1 MPTLRRLTALLSS
14 LLLLQL
20 TLLGVDRSCDVH
32 ASLVDRAHPAASVA
46 THAAHAPHD
55 ASPARTPIDA
65 CDVER
70 TAGDCAT
77 MPSCVTTLTI
87 PAGIVTVVTHALTS
101 DALPE
106 PISIHSQPT
115 TGPDVPPPRG

>member
-1 MPTLRRLTALLSS
+1 VLLSGF
-14 LLLLQL
+14 LLLQL
-20 TLLGVDRSCDVH
+20 TLLGVDQSCDEHASPADRVH
-32 ASLVDRAHPAASVA
+32 AAATLAVHGA
-46 THAAHAPHD
+46 HD

-65 CDVER
+65 CDFER

-87 PAGIVTVVTHALTS
+87 PADIVTVVTHAFTS
-101 DALPE
+101 DVLPE
-106 PISIHSQPT
+106 PVSIHSQPT

>member
-1 MPTLRRLTALLSS
+1 MPTLRRLTALLSG
-14 LLLLQL
+14 LLLQL
-20 TLLGVDRSCDVH
+20 TLLGIDRSCDVH
-32 ASLVDRAHPAASVA
+32 ASPADHAHVTA
-46 THAAHAPHD
+46 TMAAHEAHD
-55 ASPARTPIDA
+55 ASAVRTPIDE

-70 TAGDCAT
+70 TAGDCVT

-101 DALPE
+101 DVLPE
-106 PISIHSQPT
+106 PVSIHSQPT